1 MLRSETARR
10 DGDIRLSF
18 EFFPPKNP
26 EMETQLWETVAELKK
41 WNPDFVSV
49 TYGAGGS
56 TKAPTLDAVR
66 RMIGDSH
73 LATAAHLTC
82 VDASREDVHQVI
94 EEFRNAGVR
103 HFVALRGDPSTG
115 IGTAYKPH
123 PEGYE
128 NAAALVKGL
137 REIAD
142 FEISVSAYPE
152 KHPESASEAVDIEML
167 KRKADNGA
175 TRALTQFFFDND
187 VFERYMERVTAAGIT
202 IPVVPGIMPI
212 QNLTQLKRFAGR
224 CGTSIPGF
232 LDERFEGYDDDLEGR
247 ARVAAEV
254 APQRRLILPEQITDM
269 KKAQVPQGL
278 RFLNSCHLRFLSAF
292 RLHVSSD
299 EKHHRY
305 EQKRQTDCQGIER
318 FCKSHRCLLLLTGSI
333 I

>member
-1 MLRSETARR
+1 MTRPETLHR

-26 EMETQLWETVAELKK
+26 DMEIQLWETVAELQK
-41 WNPDFVSV
+41 WDPDFVSV

-66 RMIGDSH
+66 RMIGDNR

-82 VDASREDVHQVI
+82 VDASRDEVHQVI
-94 EEFRNAGVR
+94 EEFKSVGVK

-115 IGTAYKPH
+115 IGTAYAPH

-128 NAAALVKGL
+128 NAAALVRGL
-137 REIAD
+137 RDIGD

-152 KHPESASEAVDIEML
+152 KHPESASEAVDIDML

-224 CGTSIPGF
+224 CGTSVPAF
-232 LDERFEGYDDDLEGR
+232 LDDRFAGYDEDPEGR

-254 APQRRLILPEQITDM
+254 AAEQIAD
-269 KKAQVPQGL
+269 L
-278 RFLNSCHLRFLSAF
+278 
-292 RLHVSSD
+292 
-299 EKHHRY
+299 
-305 EQKRQTDCQGIER
+305 QKRGASEFHLYTMNRAPLVNAVLENLGMER
-318 FCKSHRCLLLLTGSI
+318 LRRSAA
-333 I
+333 